1 MRIRHSN
8 LLAGAHFLQTQAE
21 PKLVRSKQP
30 LQISQANIGAQY
42 YKPWEFMPGD
52 EERIQKQIEEAE
64 KTVDREAAEFEVENP
79 GIRDDPATNAHD
91 NTVEKPDDAAA
102 SSPTVGL
109 ANALK
114 ESSTCTTNGDTN
126 PKINPTSDLPAKA
139 IEPPDVCKDHGNDA
153 GEILVEGEEDTVIY

>member
-21 PKLVRSKQP
+21 PKLVRFDKS
-30 LQISQANIGAQY
+30 LQSLPTNIGAQY
-42 YKPWEFMPGD
+42 YRPWEFLPGD

-64 KTVDREAAEFEVENP
+64 RTVEREAAEFEAENP
-79 GIRDDPATNAHD
+79 GLSDDAAVNAQKK
-91 NTVEKPDDAAA
+91 TVEKPDDAAA
-102 SSPTVGL
+102 SSPMVGL

-114 ESSTCTTNGDTN
+114 EPSTCTTNGDTN
-126 PKINPTSDLPAKA
+126 PKINPTSDLPART
-139 IEPPDVCKDHGNDA
+139 IEPPDVSKDNGNDA

>member
-8 LLAGAHFLQTQAE
+8 LLASAHFLQTQAE
-21 PKLVRSKQP
+21 PKLVRSTKP
-30 LQISQANIGAQY
+30 LQILQANIDAQY

-52 EERIQKQIEEAE
+52 EVRIQKQIEKAE
-64 KTVDREAAEFEVENP
+64 WTVEREAAEFEVENP
-79 GIRDDPATNAHD
+79 GTSDDPPANAHD

-126 PKINPTSDLPAKA
+126 PKINPTSDLPAKK
-139 IEPPDVCKDHGNDA
+139 IEPPDVSKDNGNDA
-153 GEILVEGEEDTVIY
+153 GEILVEGDEDTVIY